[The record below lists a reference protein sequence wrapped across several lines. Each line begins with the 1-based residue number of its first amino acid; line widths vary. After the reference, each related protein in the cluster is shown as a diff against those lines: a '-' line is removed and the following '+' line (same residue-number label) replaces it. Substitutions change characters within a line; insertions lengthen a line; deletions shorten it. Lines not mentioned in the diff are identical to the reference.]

1 MKLSEEVYTNDIVY
15 KTEKLLNLSSNRYQ
29 MALQVAHRAK
39 RKKYE
44 DLDIVDEPETKPII
58 RAILEMAD
66 EDILSQNIKN

>member
-44 DLDIVDEPETKPII
+44 DLDIVDEPETKPVI

-66 EDILSQNIKN
+66 ENILSQNIKN